1 MKLNTLSMVFCFI
14 KRLFWCINIIIIRT
28 TNFIRVIIII
38 FVDPCGQ
45 LVCRTN
51 VCIFFTAQI
60 NPGRLNR
67 FECKSLNLWLGLG
80 SVIACYVMLVWYV
93 PHLVGKMLSDIMSM
107 KWFKFLITATL
118 LMYEILFWWVLI
130 ISFVF
135 DSKNSVIII

>member
-1 MKLNTLSMVFCFI
+1 MTLNSCQTSKGAKHCCENEYLTLIWKFLSV
-14 KRLFWCINIIIIRT
+14 
-28 TNFIRVIIII
+28 
-38 FVDPCGQ
+38 VDPCGQ